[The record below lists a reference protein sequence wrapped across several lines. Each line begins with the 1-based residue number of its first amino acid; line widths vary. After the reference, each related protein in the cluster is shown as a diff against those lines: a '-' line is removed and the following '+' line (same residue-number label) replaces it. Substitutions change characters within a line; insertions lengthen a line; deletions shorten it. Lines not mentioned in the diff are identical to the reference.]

1 MGIAESFALSRRGL
15 AWLVTAATA
24 LSAGC
29 ATTDWMT
36 PKGLTTT
43 PAACQ
48 VMAIWQNHVEYAAD
62 PANNGKPLPGLA
74 GRVYVFGPKLKE
86 TVIGDGSLT
95 AEAYDDSNQ
104 GEPALLERWE
114 IDPATLKRL
123 AKEDGLVGWGYTV
136 FLPWTK
142 RSPDLTKMS
151 KVLLRLKYQPPK
163 GMALFTEN
171 LITLAPGN
179 GRVSVQEGGP
189 PMRLPQ
195 AQVRH

>member
-1 MGIAESFALSRRGL
+1 MGNSEPFALSRRGL
-15 AWLVTAATA
+15 GWLVMAASA

-36 PKGLTTT
+36 AKGLTTA

-48 VMAIWQNHVEYAAD
+48 MMAIWPPHLEYAAD

-74 GRVYVFGPKLKE
+74 GRVYLFGPNLKE
-86 TVIGDGSLT
+86 ALIGDGSLT
-95 AEAYDDSNQ
+95 AEAYDDAE
-104 GEPALLERWE
+104 EPTLLERWE
-114 IDPATLKRL
+114 IDPTTLKRL

-136 FLPWTK
+136 YLPWTK
-142 RSPDLTKMS
+142 RSPDLTKMR

-163 GMALFTEN
+163 GMPLYTEN
-171 LITLAPGN
+171 LITLSPGN
-179 GRVSVQEGGP
+179 GRVSMQEGGP

-195 AQVRH
+195 VRR